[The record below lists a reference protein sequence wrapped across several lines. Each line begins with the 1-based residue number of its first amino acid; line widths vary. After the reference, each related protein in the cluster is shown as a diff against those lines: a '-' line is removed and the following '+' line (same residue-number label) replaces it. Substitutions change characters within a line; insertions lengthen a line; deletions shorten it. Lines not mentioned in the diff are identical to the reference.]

1 MIFLCTQSDLMVC
14 HIAFRSHVVGMCD
27 TLGFTL
33 VSKFRIPLQVQHG
46 WEIVPGAPQL
56 CTCLHLFPF
65 VFLSCF
71 ELYFVQ
77 SIVKLFQ
84 QL

>member
-1 MIFLCTQSDLMVC
+1 MTFLCTQSDLMVC
-14 HIAFRSHVVGMCD
+14 HIALSSHVVGMCD

-33 VSKFRIPLQVQHG
+33 VSKLFIPLQVQHG
-46 WEIVPGAPQL
+46 WGNVPGAPQL

-71 ELYFVQ
+71 ELYLVQ
-77 SIVKLFQ
+77 SIVKLSQ